1 MASFS
6 HFWVLTLFLAT
17 VLEGSRLAS
26 SQSYDGGRAA
36 QDLLS
41 LSSATRKLLD
51 DPTLIGKNSVLPA
64 SGEWCVPADGVP
76 DQQLLAN
83 LNFACANGADCIPMQ
98 PGRPCFEPNTL
109 LFHAAYAMNDYF
121 QYHGRNPQAC
131 SFSGTGSFTNKD
143 PSTKRCKFPG

>member
-1 MASFS
+1 MAL
-6 HFWVLTLFLAT
+6 V
-17 VLEGSRLAS
+17 
-26 SQSYDGGRAA
+26 
-36 QDLLS
+36 QDTMNLKEIPGEINPCSPLQ
-41 LSSATRKLLD
+41 
-51 DPTLIGKNSVLPA
+51 NSVLPA

-143 PSTKRCKFPG
+143 PSKPSSLSLQILKISTNLRLP